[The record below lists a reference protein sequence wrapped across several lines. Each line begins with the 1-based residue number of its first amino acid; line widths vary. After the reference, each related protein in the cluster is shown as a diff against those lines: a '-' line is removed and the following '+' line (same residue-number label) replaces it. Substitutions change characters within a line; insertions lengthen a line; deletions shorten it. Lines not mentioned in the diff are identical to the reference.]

1 MVRDEILHTVALNRA
16 LRYNGKAAKEL
27 IAFAESATAVFGI
40 SGKDLKNLFGKEYT
54 FFREILNPAC
64 IKEAKEEI
72 EWALSKGI
80 SLLCSEDPSSGYPM
94 HLLEYPDFPLIL
106 YKLGEAPLHGRRFV
120 SIVGTRRSTSYGQNI
135 CKKIIEELSA
145 AKSEATIVSGL
156 AYGIDITAHA
166 AAMENGLPTVA
177 VMASGLDSI
186 YPAAHTGYARE
197 IISKGALISEFPR
210 GSESLKVN
218 FLRRNR
224 IIAGLSEATIVVESG
239 ERGGS
244 MITASLA
251 CSYSRELF
259 AVPGRV
265 SDPSS
270 QGCNLLISNNMA
282 SIFYNTT
289 QFINSLGWVLPEEE
303 AQTTQRELFPQVAGK
318 KEKILLALARNPDL
332 DTDQL
337 AIETGYAVSELLG
350 LMLELELEGRVSP
363 HSGKRYTL
371 K

>member
-1 MVRDEILHTVALNRA
+1 MVRDELIHTVALNRA

-27 IAFAESATAVFGI
+27 IAFADSATAVFQM
-40 SGKDLKNLFGKEYT
+40 SGKDLKELFGKEYS
-54 FFREILNPAC
+54 FFGEILNPQC
-64 IKEAKEEI
+64 IKEAQKEI
-72 EWALSKGI
+72 EWAASRGI
-80 SLLCSEDPSSGYPM
+80 SLLCSEDPLSGYPL
-94 HLLEYPDFPLIL
+94 HLLDYPDFPLIL
-106 YKLGEAPLHGRRFV
+106 YKLGEAPLHGRRFISV
-120 SIVGTRRSTSYGQNI
+120 VGTRRSTSYGESI
-135 CKKIIEELSA
+135 CRKIIEELSL

-156 AYGIDITAHA
+156 AFGIDITAHS
-166 AAMENGLPTVA
+166 AAMKNGLPTIA
-177 VMASGLDSI
+177 VMASGLDNI
-186 YPAAHTGYARE
+186 YPAAHSGYARE

-224 IIAGLSEATIVVESG
+224 IIAGLSEATIVIESG

-289 QFINSLGWVLPEEE
+289 QFINSLGWVLPQGEV
-303 AQTTQRELFPQVAGK
+303 QSTQRELFPQHSGK
-318 KEKILLALARNPDL
+318 KEKILLALTRNPDL

-337 AIETGYAVSELLG
+337 AIATGFTVSELSG

-363 HSGKRYTL
+363 LSGKRYTI